1 MTGWICQHCRS
12 IVWRRTG
19 APGSCPKCGLSKFE
33 PVADR
38 PASPSRRGAPIP
50 HEPGPSGPTMPAP
63 PADLQLRRFSVLPEA
78 APAPRRERRRAKRV
92 RPKEPVHVRLSW
104 GPPLPILDIS
114 AVGLLV
120 ELTRLV
126 KPGTRCEVE
135 LARSGH
141 TVRLRG
147 EVVRSSVA
155 SGTGS
160 DTGLQYRTAVQFLAT
175 PPTLFTLV
183 PELSEEA

>member
-1 MTGWICQHCRS
+1 MKLENCELDIAGVVAASMVRTEPTPGW
-12 IVWRRTG
+12 
-19 APGSCPKCGLSKFE
+19 
-33 PVADR
+33 VAARD
-38 PASPSRRGAPIP
+38 AGVL
-50 HEPGPSGPTMPAP
+50 P

-135 LARSGH
+135 LERSGQ

-175 PPTLFTLV
+175 PPALFTLV